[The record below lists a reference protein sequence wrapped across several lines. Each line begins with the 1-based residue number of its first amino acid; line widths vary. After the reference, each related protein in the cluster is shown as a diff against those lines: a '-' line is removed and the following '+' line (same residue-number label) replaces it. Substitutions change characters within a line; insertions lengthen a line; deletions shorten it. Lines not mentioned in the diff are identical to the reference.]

1 MEIVSRY
8 IEVFGGRI
16 HCVGAGNGPDTI
28 VFLHGK
34 SFSAA
39 TWCQIGTPEALV
51 PAQYRVV
58 CIDLP
63 GSGQSPAG
71 SSSPETLLKPVL
83 YDLGLEAVVL
93 VAPSFSGWFAFPFM
107 IGCPDRIRG
116 FVGVA
121 PRGITTY
128 RKDLHRIQAPVLAIW
143 GEHDDVVPFE
153 RADTLVSTV
162 ANGRK
167 VIIPGGSHA
176 PYLSDPARFH
186 KELLDFLP
194 ECFKR

>member
-1 MEIVSRY
+1 MEIVSRR
-8 IEVFGGRI
+8 IEVLGGQI
-16 HCVGAGNGPDTI
+16 HCLCAGDGPDTI
-28 VFLHGK
+28 VLLHGK

-39 TWCQIGTPEALV
+39 TWLKIGTPEALE

-63 GSGQSPAG
+63 GHGQSPA
-71 SSSPETLLKPVL
+71 SATPPETLLEPVL
-83 YDLGLEAVVL
+83 SGLGLDAVVL

-107 IGCPDRIRG
+107 VACPDRICG
-116 FVGVA
+116 FAGIA
-121 PRGITTY
+121 PRGINTY
-128 RKDLHRIQAPVLAIW
+128 RRELSRIQAPVLAIW

-153 RADTLVSTV
+153 NADTLVSAV

-194 ECFKR
+194 ECFNP